1 MNITWD
7 AQGYTDGFSFVHRF
21 GEDVLSLLDAPEG
34 SFVVDLGCGNGALTQ
49 KLAQRGYRVLGVD
62 ASPEMLVKARALHPE
77 LTFVQGD
84 ATALTLD
91 APADAIFSNAVF
103 HWIDADRQPQLA
115 ASLAAAL
122 RPGGQ
127 LVCEF
132 GGYGCAEHVHAALER
147 TFAHRG
153 LVYPRTFYFPTI
165 GQYTPILEAAGLRVT
180 HAQLFDRPTP
190 QPPEV
195 GLRGWIGMFVTAPFE
210 GMDDALRE
218 AIVAE
223 AESELRGTLQRAN
236 GTWVIDY
243 VRIRLRAVKA

>member
-21 GEDVLSLLDAPEG
+21 GEDVLSLLDAPQG

-49 KLAQRGYRVLGVD
+49 QLAQRGYRVLGVD
-62 ASPEMLVKARALHPE
+62 ASQEMLDKARALHPE
-77 LTFVQGD
+77 LTFAQGD
-84 ATALTLD
+84 ATALSLD
-91 APADAIFSNAVF
+91 EPADAIFSNAVF
-103 HWIDADRQPQLA
+103 HWIDAEKQPQLV
-115 ASLAAAL
+115 ASVAAAL

-132 GGYGCAEHVHAALER
+132 GGFGCAGHVHAALER
-147 TFAHRG
+147 AFERRG

-165 GQYTPILEAAGLRVT
+165 GQYAPVLERAGLRVT

-190 QPPEV
+190 QLPEV
-195 GLRGWIGMFVTAPFE
+195 GLRGWIAMFVTAPFV
-210 GMDDALRE
+210 GMDAPLRE
-218 AIVAE
+218 AIVSE
-223 AESELRGTLQRAN
+223 AEDELRSVLLRAD
-236 GTWVIDY
+236 GVWIIDY

>member
-7 AQGYTDGFSFVHRF
+7 AQGYTDSFSFVHRF

-34 SFVVDLGCGNGALTQ
+34 SFVVDLGCGNGALTE

-62 ASPEMLVKARALHPE
+62 ASAEMLAKARSLHPE

-84 ATALTLD
+84 ATALALD
-91 APADAIFSNAVF
+91 APADVIFSNAVF
-103 HWIDADRQPQLA
+103 HWIDADRQPLLA
-115 ASLAAAL
+115 ASLASAL

-147 TFAHRG
+147 AFERRG

-165 GQYTPILEAAGLRVT
+165 GQYAPMLEAAGLRVT

-210 GMDDALRE
+210 GMATSLRE
-218 AIVAE
+218 AIVAK
-223 AESELRGTLQRAN
+223 AESELRGALQRAD

>member
-1 MNITWD
+1 MNIIWD

-21 GEDVLSLLDAPEG
+21 GEDVLSLLDAPAG

-49 KLAQRGYRVLGVD
+49 KLAERGYRVLGVD
-62 ASPEMLVKARALHPE
+62 ASPEMLAKARALHPE
-77 LTFVQGD
+77 LTFTQGD
-84 ATALTLD
+84 ATALVLD

-115 ASLAAAL
+115 ASLSAAL

-132 GGYGCAEHVHAALER
+132 GGHGCAEHVHAALER
-147 TFAHRG
+147 AFARRG

-165 GQYTPILEAAGLRVT
+165 GQYAPMLEAAGLRVT

-195 GLRGWIGMFVTAPFE
+195 GLHGWIGMFVTAPFE
-210 GMDDALRE
+210 GMDASLRE
-218 AIVAE
+218 DIVTE
-223 AESELRGTLQRAN
+223 AEDELRHTLQRED

-243 VRIRLRAVKA
+243 VRIRLRAIRA

>member
-7 AQGYTDGFSFVHRF
+7 AQSYTDGFSFVHRF

-62 ASPEMLVKARALHPE
+62 ASPEMLAKARSLHPE
-77 LTFVQGD
+77 LAFMQGD
-84 ATALTLD
+84 ATALTLGE
-91 APADAIFSNAVF
+91 PADAIFSNAVF
-103 HWIDADRQPQLA
+103 HWIDADKQPQLA
-115 ASLAAAL
+115 ANLASAL

-132 GGYGCAEHVHAALER
+132 GGFGCAEHVHAALER
-147 TFAHRG
+147 AFARRA

-165 GQYTPILEAAGLRVT
+165 GQYAPILEAAGLRVT

-195 GLRGWIGMFVTAPFE
+195 GLRGWIAMFVTAPFE
-210 GMDDALRE
+210 GMDASLRE

-223 AESELRGTLQRAN
+223 TEETLRSTLQRVD

-243 VRIRLRAVKA
+243 VRIRLRAVRA

>member
-62 ASPEMLVKARALHPE
+62 ASAEMLAKARALHPD
-77 LTFVQGD
+77 LRFVAGD
-84 ATALTLD
+84 AAALTLD
-91 APADAIFSNAVF
+91 EPADAIFSNAVF
-103 HWIDADRQPQLA
+103 HWIDTDKQPQLA
-115 ASLAAAL
+115 SSLAAAL

-132 GGYGCAEHVHAALER
+132 GGFGCAEHVHTALEHA
-147 TFAHRG
+147 FARRA

-165 GQYTPILEAAGLRVT
+165 GQYAPILEAAGLRVT

-195 GLRGWIGMFVTAPFE
+195 GLRGWIAMFVTAPFE
-210 GMDDALRE
+210 GMDASLRE
-218 AIVAE
+218 TIVSE
-223 AESELRGTLQRAN
+223 AEENLRGELQRGD

-243 VRIRLRAVKA
+243 VRIRIRAVRA